1 MSCLFTIIKV
11 RWLNMSEMIRNN
23 EEKQKVLKEIVTNLN
38 EGSNIKSVQKKF
50 KDIIKNVSPEEIAFM
65 EQSLIDGGVPVEHV
79 QSLCDVHVKVFEDTL
94 EKQKTGKSLPGHP
107 VHTYKAENIHLKTII
122 KRIKKDLKKV
132 VKGGDK
138 ESFKTTLTE
147 LKEVEI
153 HYQRKENQL
162 FPFLEAVNFTGPSR
176 VMWGKQDEIR
186 VMFKEIDESLLSNDM
201 NELKIR
207 VNKLLKAL
215 KGMIFMEEKILFP
228 TAMRKLP
235 ETSWKEIRRGEGEIG
250 YAWIKPGNLW
260 DPNVVKT
267 GIPDFAKVAA
277 EARKARGEEPI
288 SSEKKTSNTEKNDR
302 EVAGQIPLDVGSLT
316 GLQLNMMLKVLPLDL
331 SFIDENDRVLYYS
344 QGKERLF
351 PRSPGIIGRTVQN
364 CHPPKSAHIVQKIID
379 AFRNKEKEE
388 AEFYF
393 TMNGRFL
400 HISYYPV
407 YDGNGLYKGV
417 IEAGQDVTGIRALEG
432 EQKLLDW

>member
-1 MSCLFTIIKV
+1 
-11 RWLNMSEMIRNN
+11 MSEMIRNN
-23 EEKQKVLKEIVTNLN
+23 EEKQKILKDIVISLHEGTNV
-38 EGSNIKSVQKKF
+38 KDVQKQF
-50 KDIIKNVSPEEIAFM
+50 KDIIKNVSPEEIASM

-94 EKQKTGKSLPGHP
+94 EKQKVGKALPGHP
-107 VHTYKAENIHLKTII
+107 VHTYKAENKHLRILI
-122 KRIKKDLKKV
+122 KRIKKDLRKA
-132 VKGGDK
+132 VKGGNK
-138 ESFKTTLTE
+138 ESFIATLTE

-153 HYQRKENQL
+153 HFQRKENQL
-162 FPFLEAVNFTGPSR
+162 FPFLEDVNFTGPSR

-186 VMFKEIDESLLSNDM
+186 VMFKEIDTAFSDEDM
-201 NELKIR
+201 
-207 VNKLLKAL
+207 KLLKGHIARLTKAL
-215 KGMIFMEEKILFP
+215 TGMIFMEEKILFP

-235 ETSWKEIRRGEGEIG
+235 EDSWKKIRRGEGDIG

-277 EARKARGEEPI
+277 EARKAREED
-288 SSEKKTSNTEKNDR
+288 SSSSQSTNIDAVNNDR
-302 EVAGQIPLDVGSLT
+302 EEAGQIPLDVGSLT
-316 GLQLNMMLKVLPLDL
+316 GKQINMMLKVLPLDI
-331 SFIDENDRVLYYS
+331 SYVDENDRVLYYS
-344 QGKERLF
+344 QGKERMF

-364 CHPPKSAHIVQKIID
+364 CHPPKSAHIVQKIVD
-379 AFRNKEKEE
+379 SFRSKEKDD

-400 HISYYPV
+400 HIRYFPI
-407 YDGNGLYKGV
+407 YDENGDYKGV
-417 IEAGQDVTGIRALEG
+417 IEAGQDLTDIRALEG

>member
-1 MSCLFTIIKV
+1 
-11 RWLNMSEMIRNN
+11 MSEMIRNN
-23 EEKQKVLKEIVTNLN
+23 DEKQKVLKEIVTNLH
-38 EGSNIKSVQKKF
+38 EGSDIKSVQKKF
-50 KDIIKNVSPEEIAFM
+50 KDIIKNVSPEEIASM

-94 EKQKTGKSLPGHP
+94 EKQKTGKALPGHP
-107 VHTYKAENIHLKTII
+107 VHTYKAENIHLKALI
-122 KRIKKDLKKV
+122 KRIKNDLRKVLKGKDRDSFESSLAEIKK
-132 VKGGDK
+132 
-138 ESFKTTLTE
+138 
-147 LKEVEI
+147 VEI

-162 FPFLEAVNFTGPSR
+162 FPFLEAVDFTGPSR
-176 VMWGKQDEIR
+176 VMWGKQDDIR
-186 VMFKEIDESLLSNDM
+186 AMFKEIDASLLSNDM
-201 NELKIR
+201 VALKSL

-228 TAMRKLP
+228 TAMRKLT
-235 ETSWKEIRRGEGEIG
+235 EVSWKQIRRGESEIG

-277 EARKARGEEPI
+277 EARKARGEDTI
-288 SSEKKTSNTEKNDR
+288 SGEKETSSAGKNDR
-302 EVAGQIPLDVGSLT
+302 EEAGQIPLDVGSLT
-316 GLQLNMMLKVLPLDL
+316 GLQLNMMLKVLPLDI

-344 QGKERLF
+344 QGKERMF

-379 AFRNKEKEE
+379 GFRTKEKDE

-407 YDGNGLYKGV
+407 YDENGVYRGV

>member
-1 MSCLFTIIKV
+1 
-11 RWLNMSEMIRNN
+11 MSEMIRNN
-23 EEKQKVLKEIVTNLN
+23 EEKQKILKDIVISLHEGTNV
-38 EGSNIKSVQKKF
+38 KDVQKQF
-50 KDIIKNVSPEEIAFM
+50 KDIIKNVSPEEIASM

-94 EKQKTGKSLPGHP
+94 EKQKVGKALPGHP
-107 VHTYKAENIHLKTII
+107 VHTYKAENKHLRILI
-122 KRIKKDLKKV
+122 KRIKKDLRKA
-132 VKGGDK
+132 VKGGNK
-138 ESFKTTLTE
+138 ESFIATLTE

-153 HYQRKENQL
+153 HFQRKENQL
-162 FPFLEAVNFTGPSR
+162 FPFLEDVNFTGPSR

-186 VMFKEIDESLLSNDM
+186 VMFKEIDTAFSDEDM
-201 NELKIR
+201 
-207 VNKLLKAL
+207 KLLKGHIARLTKAL
-215 KGMIFMEEKILFP
+215 TGMIFMEEKILFP

-235 ETSWKEIRRGEGEIG
+235 EDSWKKIRRGEGDIG

-277 EARKARGEEPI
+277 EARKAREED
-288 SSEKKTSNTEKNDR
+288 SSSSQSTNIDAVNNDR
-302 EVAGQIPLDVGSLT
+302 EEAGQIPLDVGSLT
-316 GLQLNMMLKVLPLDL
+316 GKQINMMLKVLPLDI
-331 SFIDENDRVLYYS
+331 SYVDENDRVLYYS
-344 QGKERLF
+344 QGKERMF

-364 CHPPKSAHIVQKIID
+364 CHPPKSAHIVQKIVD
-379 AFRNKEKEE
+379 SFRNKEKDD

-400 HISYYPV
+400 HIRYFPI
-407 YDGNGLYKGV
+407 YDENGDYKGV
-417 IEAGQDVTGIRALEG
+417 IEAGQDLTDIRALEG

>member
-1 MSCLFTIIKV
+1 MYISHWRLK
-11 RWLNMSEMIRNN
+11 MSEMIRNN
-23 EEKQKVLKEIVTNLN
+23 EEKQKILKDIITNLH
-38 EGSNIKSVQKKF
+38 EGSKIKDVQKQF
-50 KDIIKNVSPEEIAFM
+50 KDIIKNVSPEEIADM

-94 EKQKTGKSLPGHP
+94 EKQKIGKALPGHP
-107 VHTYKAENIHLKTII
+107 VHTYKAENKHLKILI
-122 KRIKKDLKKV
+122 KRIKKDVKKV
-132 VKGGDK
+132 IKGGD
-138 ESFKTTLTE
+138 SDNFNSTLAE

-186 VMFKEIDESLLSNDM
+186 VKFKEVDGALLNNDM
-201 NELKIR
+201 KALKAH
-207 VNKLLKAL
+207 VTELLKAL
-215 KGMIFMEEKILFP
+215 AGMIFMEEKILFP

-235 ETSWKEIRRGEGEIG
+235 DTSWKEIRRGESEIG
-250 YAWIKPGNLW
+250 YSWIKPGNLW

-267 GIPDFAKVAA
+267 GIPDFAKVAE
-277 EARKARGEEPI
+277 EARKARGED
-288 SSEKKTSNTEKNDR
+288 SASNQSTNTVSEGNER
-302 EVAGQIPLDVGSLT
+302 EEAGQIPLDVGSLT
-316 GLQLNMMLKVLPLDL
+316 GIQINMMLKVLPLDI
-331 SFIDENDRVLYYS
+331 SYVDENDRVLYYS
-344 QGKERLF
+344 QGKERMF

-364 CHPPKSAHIVQKIID
+364 CHPPKSAHIVQNIVD
-379 AFRNKEKEE
+379 SFRKKEKDE

-400 HISYYPV
+400 HIRYFPI
-407 YDGNGLYKGV
+407 YDENGEYKGV
-417 IEAGQDVTGIRALEG
+417 IEAGQDLTDIRALEG

>member
-1 MSCLFTIIKV
+1 
-11 RWLNMSEMIRNN
+11 MSEMIRNN
-23 EEKQKVLKEIVTNLN
+23 EEKQEILKEIVTNLS
-38 EGSNIKSVQKKF
+38 EGSNIKSVQKQF
-50 KDIIKNVSPEEIAFM
+50 KDIIKNVSPEEIASM

-94 EKQKTGKSLPGHP
+94 EKQKVGKALPGHP
-107 VHTYKAENIHLKTII
+107 VHTYKAENKHLKTII

-132 VKGGDK
+132 IKGGDK
-138 ESFKTTLTE
+138 ESFMVALIE

-153 HYQRKENQL
+153 HFQRKENQL
-162 FPFLEAVNFTGPSR
+162 FPFLEEVNFTGPSR

-186 VMFKEIDESLLSNDM
+186 VMFKEIDAALASDDM
-201 NELKIR
+201 KVLNSHVK
-207 VNKLLKAL
+207 KLITAL
-215 KGMIFMEEKILFP
+215 NGMIFMEEKILFP

-235 ETSWKEIRRGEGEIG
+235 ETSWKEIRRGESEIG

-277 EARKARGEEPI
+277 EARKARGEDPLSANKETLP
-288 SSEKKTSNTEKNDR
+288 SEKKDR
-302 EVAGQIPLDVGSLT
+302 EEAGQIPLDVGSLT

-379 AFRNKEKEE
+379 GFRNKEKEE

-407 YDGNGLYKGV
+407 YDENGLYRGV
-417 IEAGQDVTGIRALEG
+417 IEAGQDVTGIRVLEG

>member
-1 MSCLFTIIKV
+1 
-11 RWLNMSEMIRNN
+11 MSEMIRNN
-23 EEKQKVLKEIVTNLN
+23 ENKQKLLKEIVTNLS
-38 EGSNIKSVQKKF
+38 EGSDIKSVQKQF
-50 KDIIKNVSPEEIAFM
+50 KDIIKNVSPEEIASM
-65 EQSLIDGGVPVEHV
+65 EQSLIDGGVPVEHI
-79 QSLCDVHVKVFEDTL
+79 QSLCDVHVKVFEETL
-94 EKQKTGKSLPGHP
+94 EKQKTGKALSGHP
-107 VHTYKAENIHLKTII
+107 VHTYRAENKHLRILI
-122 KRIKKDLKKV
+122 KRIKKDVKKV
-132 VKGGDK
+132 VKGK
-138 ESFKTTLTE
+138 ERSSFESSLTE

-186 VMFKEIDESLLSNDM
+186 VMFKDIDSAYKAEDM
-201 NELKIR
+201 
-207 VNKLLKAL
+207 KLLKTHVTRLVKAL
-215 KGMIFMEEKILFP
+215 TGMIFMEEKILFP

-235 ETSWKEIRRGEGEIG
+235 EDSWKQIRRGESAIG

-267 GIPDFAKVAA
+267 GIPDFVKIAA
-277 EARKARGEEPI
+277 EARKTRGEESRVEANVGSDSASP
-288 SSEKKTSNTEKNDR
+288 ER
-302 EVAGQIPLDVGSLT
+302 EETGKIPLDVGVLT
-316 GLQLNMMLKVLPLDL
+316 GKQLNMMLKVLPLDI

-344 QGKERLF
+344 QGKERMF

-364 CHPPKSAHIVQKIID
+364 CHPPKSAHIVQKIVD
-379 AFRNKEKEE
+379 GFRNKEKDE

-400 HISYYPV
+400 HIRYLPV
-407 YDGNGLYKGV
+407 YDENGDYKGV
-417 IEAGQDVTGIRALEG
+417 VEAGQDITDIRALEG

>member
-1 MSCLFTIIKV
+1 
-11 RWLNMSEMIRNN
+11 MSEMIRNN
-23 EEKQKVLKEIVTNLN
+23 EEKQKILKEIVTNLH
-38 EGSNIKSVQKKF
+38 EGSNVKDVQKQF
-50 KDIIKNVSPEEIAFM
+50 KDIIKNVSPEEIAAM
-65 EQSLIDGGVPVEHV
+65 EQSLIDEGVPVEHV

-94 EKQKTGKSLPGHP
+94 EKQKVGKALPGHP
-107 VHTYKAENIHLKTII
+107 IHTYKAENKHLRTMI
-122 KRIKKDLKKV
+122 KRIKKDLRKI

-138 ESFKTTLTE
+138 ESFMATLTE

-153 HYQRKENQL
+153 HFQRKENQL
-162 FPFLEAVNFTGPSR
+162 FPFLEEVNFTGPSR

-186 VMFKEIDESLLSNDM
+186 AVFKEIDAALKDGDM
-201 NELKIR
+201 KSIKGHVAR
-207 VNKLLKAL
+207 ITKAL
-215 KGMIFMEEKILFP
+215 TGMIFMEEKILFP

-235 ETSWKEIRRGEGEIG
+235 EDSWKKIRRGEGDIG

-277 EARKARGEEPI
+277 EARQARGEDP
-288 SSEKKTSNTEKNDR
+288 SSGSDSAASSNER
-302 EVAGQIPLDVGSLT
+302 EEAGKIPLDVGSLT
-316 GLQLNMMLKVLPLDL
+316 GIQLNMMLKVLPLDI

-344 QGKERLF
+344 QGKERMF

-364 CHPPKSAHIVQKIID
+364 CHPPKSAHIVQKIVD
-379 AFRNKEKEE
+379 GFRNKEKDE

-400 HISYYPV
+400 HIRYFPI
-407 YDGNGLYKGV
+407 YDENGEYKGV
-417 IEAGQDVTGIRALEG
+417 IEAGQDITGIRALEG

>member
-1 MSCLFTIIKV
+1 
-11 RWLNMSEMIRNN
+11 MSEMIRNN
-23 EEKQKVLKEIVTNLN
+23 EEKQKILKEIVTNLS
-38 EGSNIKSVQKKF
+38 EGSNIKSVQKQF
-50 KDIIKNVSPEEIAFM
+50 KDIIKNVSPEEIASM

-94 EKQKTGKSLPGHP
+94 EKQKVGKALPGHP
-107 VHTYKAENIHLKTII
+107 VHTYKEENKHLKTMI
-122 KRIKKDLKKV
+122 KRIKKDLRKV
-132 VKGGDK
+132 VKGGAKD
-138 ESFKTTLTE
+138 SFKATFTE

-186 VMFKEIDESLLSNDM
+186 AMFKEIDAALKEDDM
-201 NELKIR
+201 
-207 VNKLLKAL
+207 KAL
-215 KGMIFMEEKILFP
+215 KAHIARLTKALTGMIFMEEKILFP

-235 ETSWKEIRRGEGEIG
+235 EDSWKKIRRGEGEIG
-250 YAWIKPGNLW
+250 YSWIKPGNLW
-260 DPNVVKT
+260 DPNVVKS

-277 EARKARGEEPI
+277 EARKARGED
-288 SSEKKTSNTEKNDR
+288 SSPGSDSAADNNER
-302 EVAGQIPLDVGSLT
+302 EEAGTIPLDVGGLT
-316 GLQLNMMLKVLPLDL
+316 GIQLNMMLKVLPLDI

-344 QGKERLF
+344 QGKERMF

-364 CHPPKSAHIVQKIID
+364 CHPPKSAHIVQKIVD
-379 AFRNKEKEE
+379 GFRNKEKDE

-400 HISYYPV
+400 HIRYFPI
-407 YDGNGLYKGV
+407 YDENGEYKGV
-417 IEAGQDVTGIRALEG
+417 IEAGQDITDIRAMEG

>member
-1 MSCLFTIIKV
+1 
-11 RWLNMSEMIRNN
+11 MSEMIRNN
-23 EEKQKVLKEIVTNLN
+23 KEKQKILKEIVTNLH
-38 EGSNIKSVQKKF
+38 EGSNIKNVQKRF
-50 KDIIKNVSPEEIAFM
+50 KDIIKNVSPEEIAAM
-65 EQSLIDGGVPVEHV
+65 EQSLIDEGVPVEHV

-94 EKQKTGKSLPGHP
+94 EKQKTGKAIPGHP
-107 VHTYKAENIHLKTII
+107 VHTYKAENKHLRVLIKGI
-122 KRIKKDLKKV
+122 KREVKKV
-132 VKGGDK
+132 VKGKDRK
-138 ESFKTTLTE
+138 SFETILTE

-186 VMFKEIDESLLSNDM
+186 LLFKEIDTAYSSDDM
-201 NELKIR
+201 SALKSHVFR
-207 VNKLLKAL
+207 LVKAL
-215 KGMIFMEEKILFP
+215 SGMIFMEEKILFP

-235 ETSWKEIRRGEGEIG
+235 ETSWKQIRRGEGEIG
-250 YAWIKPGNLW
+250 YAWVKPGNLW

-267 GIPDFAKVAA
+267 GIPDFEKIAA
-277 EARKARGEEPI
+277 EAEKARREGSTPAVG
-288 SSEKKTSNTEKNDR
+288 DR
-302 EVAGQIPLDVGSLT
+302 EEAGQIPLDVGSLT
-316 GLQLNMMLKVLPLDL
+316 GKQINMMLKVLPLDI
-331 SFIDENDRVLYYS
+331 SYVDENDRVLYYS
-344 QGKERLF
+344 QGKERMF

-379 AFRNKEKEE
+379 SFRNKEKDE

-400 HISYYPV
+400 HIRYFPI
-407 YDGNGLYKGV
+407 YDENGEYKGV
-417 IEAGQDVTGIRALEG
+417 IEAGQDLTEIRALEG

>member
-1 MSCLFTIIKV
+1 
-11 RWLNMSEMIRNN
+11 MSEMIRND
-23 EEKQKVLKEIVTNLN
+23 EKKQKLLKEIVTNLS
-38 EGSNIKSVQKKF
+38 EGSDIKSVQKQF
-50 KDIIKNVSPEEIAFM
+50 KDIIKNVSPEEIASM
-65 EQSLIDGGVPVEHV
+65 EQSLIDGGVPVEHI
-79 QSLCDVHVKVFEDTL
+79 QSLCDVHVKVFEETL
-94 EKQKTGKSLPGHP
+94 EKQKTGKALPGHP
-107 VHTYKAENIHLKTII
+107 VHTYRAENKHLRILI
-122 KRIKKDLKKV
+122 KRIKKDVKKV
-132 VKGGDK
+132 VKGK
-138 ESFKTTLTE
+138 ERSSFESLLTE

-186 VMFKEIDESLLSNDM
+186 VMFKDIDSAYKAESM
-201 NELKIR
+201 
-207 VNKLLKAL
+207 KLLKTHVTRLVKAL
-215 KGMIFMEEKILFP
+215 TGMIFMEEKILFP

-235 ETSWKEIRRGEGEIG
+235 EDSWKQIRRGESAIG

-267 GIPDFAKVAA
+267 GIPDFTKIAA
-277 EARKARGEEPI
+277 EARKVRREEF
-288 SSEKKTSNTEKNDR
+288 SADKGNDSTGKDSDR
-302 EVAGQIPLDVGSLT
+302 IEAGQIPLDVGGLT
-316 GLQLNMMLKVLPLDL
+316 GKQLNMMLKVLPLDI

-344 QGKERLF
+344 QGKERMF

-364 CHPPKSAHIVQKIID
+364 CHPPKSVHIVQKIID
-379 AFRNKEKEE
+379 SFRNNEKDE

-400 HISYYPV
+400 HIRYFPI
-407 YDGNGLYKGV
+407 YDENGEYRGV
-417 IEAGQDVTGIRALEG
+417 IEASQDITGIRALEG

>member
-1 MSCLFTIIKV
+1 
-11 RWLNMSEMIRNN
+11 MSEMIRNN
-23 EEKQKVLKEIVTNLN
+23 EEKQKILKEIVTNLH
-38 EGSNIKSVQKKF
+38 EGSNIKDVQKQF
-50 KDIIKNVSPEEIAFM
+50 KDIIKNVSPEEIASM
-65 EQSLIDGGVPVEHV
+65 EQSLIDEGVPVEHV

-94 EKQKTGKSLPGHP
+94 EKQKVGKALPGHP
-107 VHTYKAENIHLKTII
+107 VHTYKEENKHLRTLI

-132 VKGGDK
+132 VKGKDRS
-138 ESFKTTLTE
+138 SFEATLDE

-186 VMFKEIDESLLSNDM
+186 AMFKEIYAAFKEDDM
-201 NELKIR
+201 
-207 VNKLLKAL
+207 KAL
-215 KGMIFMEEKILFP
+215 KGHIPRLVKALTGMIFMEEKILFP

-235 ETSWKEIRRGEGEIG
+235 EDSWKQIRRGEGAIG
-250 YAWIKPGNLW
+250 YSWIKPGNLW

-277 EARKARGEEPI
+277 EARKARSED
-288 SSEKKTSNTEKNDR
+288 SSSSQSTDTVSGSSDR
-302 EVAGQIPLDVGSLT
+302 EEAGQIPLDVGGLT
-316 GLQLNMMLKVLPLDL
+316 GIQLNMMLKVLPLDI

-344 QGKERLF
+344 QGKERMF

-364 CHPPKSAHIVQKIID
+364 CHPPKSAHIVQKIVD
-379 AFRNKEKEE
+379 GFRNKEKGE

-400 HISYYPV
+400 HIRYFPI
-407 YDGNGLYKGV
+407 YDENGDYKGV
-417 IEAGQDVTGIRALEG
+417 IEAGQDITDIRALEG

>member
-1 MSCLFTIIKV
+1 
-11 RWLNMSEMIRNN
+11 MSEMIRNN
-23 EEKQKVLKEIVTNLN
+23 EEKQKILKEIVTNLS
-38 EGSNIKSVQKKF
+38 EGSNIKSVQKQF
-50 KDIIKNVSPEEIAFM
+50 KDIIKNVSPEEIASM

-94 EKQKTGKSLPGHP
+94 EKQKVGKVLPGHP
-107 VHTYKAENIHLKTII
+107 VHTYKAENIHLRILI

-132 VKGGDK
+132 VKGNDK
-138 ESFKTTLTE
+138 GSFKTTLTE
-147 LKEVEI
+147 LREVEI

-162 FPFLEAVNFTGPSR
+162 FPFLEEVNFTGPSR

-186 VMFKEIDESLLSNDM
+186 VMFKEIDAAFTNEDM
-201 NELKIR
+201 
-207 VNKLLKAL
+207 KAL
-215 KGMIFMEEKILFP
+215 KGSIAQLTKALTGMIFMEEKILFP
-228 TAMRKLP
+228 TAIRKLP
-235 ETSWKEIRRGEGEIG
+235 ETSWKEIRRGESAIG

-277 EARKARGEEPI
+277 EARKARGEEPL
-288 SSEKKTSNTEKNDR
+288 SAVGVDKDSGR
-302 EVAGQIPLDVGSLT
+302 EEAGQIPLDVGSLT
-316 GLQLNMMLKVLPLDL
+316 GIQLNMMLKVLPIDI
-331 SFIDENDRVLYYS
+331 SYVDENDRVLYYS
-344 QGKERLF
+344 QGKERMF

-364 CHPPKSAHIVQKIID
+364 CHPPKSAHIVQNIVD
-379 AFRNKEKEE
+379 SFRKKEKDE

-400 HISYYPV
+400 HIRYFPL
-407 YDGNGLYKGV
+407 YDENGDYKGV
-417 IEAGQDVTGIRALEG
+417 IEAGQDLTDIRALEG

>member
-1 MSCLFTIIKV
+1 
-11 RWLNMSEMIRNN
+11 MSEMIRNN
-23 EEKQKVLKEIVTNLN
+23 EEKQKILKEIITNLH
-38 EGSNIKSVQKKF
+38 EGSKIKDVQKQF
-50 KDIIKNVSPEEIAFM
+50 KEIIKNVSPEEIADM

-94 EKQKTGKSLPGHP
+94 EKQKIGKALPGHP
-107 VHTYKAENIHLKTII
+107 VHTYKAENKHLKTLI
-122 KRIKKDLKKV
+122 KRIKKDVKKAA
-132 VKGGDK
+132 KGGDI
-138 ESFKTTLTE
+138 ESFKVTLAE
-147 LKEVEI
+147 LREVEI

-186 VMFKEIDESLLSNDM
+186 AMFKEIDAALASGDM
-201 NELKIR
+201 
-207 VNKLLKAL
+207 KAL
-215 KGMIFMEEKILFP
+215 NSHVKKLVTALTGMIFMEEKILFP

-235 ETSWKEIRRGEGEIG
+235 DTSWKEIRRGESAIG
-250 YAWIKPGNLW
+250 YSWVKPGNLW

-277 EARKARGEEPI
+277 EARKARGEEPQTD
-288 SSEKKTSNTEKNDR
+288 SSNSTSPVTGER
-302 EVAGQIPLDVGSLT
+302 EEAGQIPLDVG
-316 GLQLNMMLKVLPLDL
+316 GLSGIQLNMMLKVLPLDI

-344 QGKERLF
+344 QGKERMF

-364 CHPPKSAHIVQKIID
+364 CHPPKSAHIVQKIVD
-379 AFRNKEKEE
+379 GFRNKEKVE

-400 HISYYPV
+400 HISYYPIYDENGV
-407 YDGNGLYKGV
+407 YRGV
-417 IEAGQDVTGIRALEG
+417 IEAGQDLTDLRALEG
-432 EQKLLDW
+432 EKKLLDW

>member
-1 MSCLFTIIKV
+1 
-11 RWLNMSEMIRNN
+11 MSEMIRNN
-23 EEKQKVLKEIVTNLN
+23 DEKQKVLKEIVTNLH
-38 EGSNIKSVQKKF
+38 EGSDIKSVQKKF
-50 KDIIKNVSPEEIAFM
+50 KDIIKNVSPEEIASM

-94 EKQKTGKSLPGHP
+94 EKQKTGKALPGHP
-107 VHTYKAENIHLKTII
+107 VHTYKAENIHLKILI
-122 KRIKKDLKKV
+122 KRIKKDLRKVLKGKDRDSFESSLAEIKK
-132 VKGGDK
+132 
-138 ESFKTTLTE
+138 
-147 LKEVEI
+147 VEI

-162 FPFLEAVNFTGPSR
+162 FPFLEAVDFTGPSR
-176 VMWGKQDEIR
+176 VMWGKQDDIR
-186 VMFKEIDESLLSNDM
+186 AMFKEIDASLLSNDM
-201 NELKIR
+201 AALKSL

-215 KGMIFMEEKILFP
+215 RGMIFMEEKILFP

-235 ETSWKEIRRGEGEIG
+235 ETSWKQIRRGESEIG
-250 YAWIKPGNLW
+250 YAWVKPGNLW

-277 EARKARGEEPI
+277 EARKARGENLASDQGSVVA
-288 SSEKKTSNTEKNDR
+288 SSEDGR
-302 EVAGQIPLDVGSLT
+302 EEAGQIPLDVGSLT
-316 GLQLNMMLKVLPLDL
+316 GIQLNMMLKVLPLDI

-344 QGKERLF
+344 QGKERMF

-379 AFRNKEKEE
+379 GFRNKEKDE

-400 HISYYPV
+400 HIRYYPV
-407 YDGNGLYKGV
+407 YDKDGVYRGV
-417 IEAGQDVTGIRALEG
+417 IEAGQDVTEIRALEG

>member
-1 MSCLFTIIKV
+1 
-11 RWLNMSEMIRNN
+11 MSEMIRNN
-23 EEKQKVLKEIVTNLN
+23 EEKQEILKEIVTNLN
-38 EGSNIKSVQKKF
+38 EGSDIKSVRKQF

-65 EQSLIDGGVPVEHV
+65 EQSMIDEGVPVEHV

-94 EKQKTGKSLPGHP
+94 EKQKTGKALPGHP
-107 VHTYKAENIHLKTII
+107 VHTYKAENIHLRVLI
-122 KRIKKDLKKV
+122 KRIKKELRKIVKGKSKESFTSILNDLKK
-132 VKGGDK
+132 
-138 ESFKTTLTE
+138 
-147 LKEVEI
+147 VEI

-186 VMFKEIDESLLSNDM
+186 VMFKEIDSALEVDDMVLLKN
-201 NELKIR
+201 N

-215 KGMIFMEEKILFP
+215 SGMIFMEEKILFP
-228 TAMRKLP
+228 TALRKLP
-235 ETSWKEIRRGEGEIG
+235 EASWKEIRRGESEIG

-260 DPNVVKT
+260 DPNIVKT
-267 GIPDFAKVAA
+267 GVPDFAKVAA
-277 EARKARGEEPI
+277 EARKARGEDPLSVEKET
-288 SSEKKTSNTEKNDR
+288 SSADKNDR
-302 EVAGQIPLDVGSLT
+302 EEAGQIPLDVGSLT
-316 GLQLNMMLKVLPLDL
+316 GTQLNMMLKVLPLDI
-331 SFIDENDRVLYYS
+331 SYIDENDRVLYYS
-344 QGKERLF
+344 QGKERMF

-379 AFRNKEKEE
+379 GFRNKEKEE

-407 YDGNGLYKGV
+407 YDENGVYRGV
-417 IEAGQDVTGIRALEG
+417 IEAGQDVTGIRALER

>member
-1 MSCLFTIIKV
+1 
-11 RWLNMSEMIRNN
+11 MSEMIRNN
-23 EEKQKVLKEIVTNLN
+23 EEKQKILKEIVTNLH
-38 EGSNIKSVQKKF
+38 EGANIKDVQKKF
-50 KDIIKNVSPEEIAFM
+50 KDIIKNVSPEEIAAM
-65 EQSLIDGGVPVEHV
+65 EQSLIDGGVPVEHI

-94 EKQKTGKSLPGHP
+94 EKQKTGKALPGHP
-107 VHTYKAENIHLKTII
+107 VHTYMAENKHLKTLI
-122 KRIKKDLKKV
+122 KRIKKDLRKA
-132 VKGGDK
+132 VKRK
-138 ESFKTTLTE
+138 ERGPFETTLTE

-186 VMFKEIDESLLSNDM
+186 VMFKKIDTAFTSNDM
-201 NELKIR
+201 NSLKSH
-207 VNKLLKAL
+207 VAKLVKAL
-215 KGMIFMEEKILFP
+215 TGMIFMEEKILFP

-235 ETSWKEIRRGEGEIG
+235 ENSWKQIRKGESEIG

-277 EARKARGEEPI
+277 EARKARGEE
-288 SSEKKTSNTEKNDR
+288 SCSEPKDNPVHASGEK
-302 EVAGQIPLDVGSLT
+302 EEAGQIPLDVGSLT
-316 GLQLNMMLKVLPLDL
+316 GRQINMMLKVLPLDI
-331 SFIDENDRVLYYS
+331 SYVDENDRVLYYS
-344 QGKERLF
+344 QGKERMF

-364 CHPPKSAHIVQKIID
+364 CHPPKSAHIVQNIVD
-379 AFRNKEKEE
+379 SFRNKEKNE

-400 HISYYPV
+400 HIRYFPI
-407 YDGNGLYKGV
+407 YDENGEYKGV
-417 IEAGQDVTGIRALEG
+417 IEAGQDLTDIRALEG